1 MDFQCSIQVQASRS
15 IVWHMQEGE
24 SLSLKKKDTRNLLS
38 PDAALDHRITF
49 CVTLLTLDQSLSLG
63 N

>member
-15 IVWHMQEGE
+15 IVWHLQEGE

-49 CVTLLTLDQSLSLG
+49 CVTLLNLDQSLSLG